1 MTTTNPYAA
10 PKAAVA
16 DETVVLSADFIP
28 GGQSLAAGR
37 GWAWIAEGWN
47 LFKKQP
53 GLWIGITLLLFVIF
67 FAAALIPF
75 IGGVL
80 TVLFWPVFMAGIAI
94 GCRALDEGG
103 ELELGHLFAGFRE
116 NLGTLVGVGA
126 LSFAATFVI
135 MLVVFAIM
143 GVGMFSMMGGG
154 DPQALMA
161 MGLTMVLAMLIFAAL
176 LLPVIMAIWFAPP
189 LVVFNQR
196 GAWEAIKMSFTGCL
210 KNIIPFLLYGAV
222 LLVFGLL
229 ATVPLALGW
238 LILWPVAVASVYTA
252 YRDIYFKPRP

>member
-1 MTTTNPYAA
+1 MATNPYAA

-16 DETVVLSADFIP
+16 DETVILSADFVL
-28 GGQSLAAGR
+28 GGESRPAGH
-37 GWAWIAEGWN
+37 GWTWIAEGWN

-53 GLWIGITLLLFVIF
+53 GLWIGITLLLFVILL
-67 FAAALIPF
+67 AAAFIPF
-75 IGGVL
+75 LGGVL

-94 GCRALDEGG
+94 GCRALDQGS
-103 ELELGHLFAGFRE
+103 ELELGHLFAGFRD

-126 LSFAATFVI
+126 LSFAATFGV

-143 GVGMFSMMGGG
+143 GVGMFSMMGG

-161 MGLTMVLAMLIFAAL
+161 MGVTMVLAMLIMAAL
-176 LLPVIMAIWFAPP
+176 LLPVMMAIWFAPL
-189 LVVFNQR
+189 LVVFNQL
-196 GAWEAIKMSFTGCL
+196 GAWEAIKKSFTGCL
-210 KNIIPFLLYGAV
+210 KNIIPFLIYGVV
-222 LLVFGLL
+222 LLVLGFLALL
-229 ATVPLALGW
+229 PLGLGW